1 MAKNSLPSRSSKAI
15 PFRPATLST
24 LSSKTANSSA
34 TKLSPKFA
42 PSPPPMTTSRVSPG
56 QSDESAARRFQSVFR
71 SRTRLAFYENIRGCE
86 YRSTAAQ
93 LEALNFSR
101 HRFRQLAAKAHFT
114 RHFVRDEPCL
124 DVLANLRRQFLR
136 PFEPSAQDN
145 ISHGVSQPLPID
157 RGNHGGF
164 RYVRMAQKG
173 ILHFHRRNPHSS
185 HLQHVV
191 RAPAVV

>member
-1 MAKNSLPSRSSKAI
+1 M
-15 PFRPATLST
+15 
-24 LSSKTANSSA
+24 
-34 TKLSPKFA
+34 
-42 PSPPPMTTSRVSPG
+42 RV
-56 QSDESAARRFQSVFR
+56 RRGDFNPYFVRGLGWHF
-71 SRTRLAFYENIRGCE
+71 TRISRGCE

-145 ISHGVSQPLPID
+145 ISHGVSQPLPIEPRS
-157 RGNHGGF
+157 RGSF
-164 RYVRMAQKG
+164 SYVRMAQKG
-173 ILHFHRRNPHSS
+173 IRPGPRRNPRSS
-185 HLQHVV
+185 YLQHGV
-191 RAPAVV
+191 RAPAVAKI